1 MHSNR
6 HCIICGGVIFSG
18 MYCADCRREISRTRT
33 TDDENFE
40 DWLSRTRESRQ
51 HICQADDDRI
61 RHLDS
66 FGLYMK

>member
-1 MHSNR
+1 
-6 HCIICGGVIFSG
+6 